1 MHPSLSIVLSD
12 YHRLFYNDKL
22 MPTGHLRE
30 PISNIN
36 RTDIVVVTKCDEDMK
51 PIDFRIIE
59 ENMKLRA
66 HQLLFLPASFM
77 EKLNLYSPRKLVS

>member
-1 MHPSLSIVLSD
+1 MHINNRYVHPSLSIVLSD

-36 RTDIVVVTKCDEDMK
+36 RTDIVVVTKCERRYEADR
-51 PIDFRIIE
+51 F
-59 ENMKLRA
+59 
-66 HQLLFLPASFM
+66 S
-77 EKLNLYSPRKLVS
+77 YY